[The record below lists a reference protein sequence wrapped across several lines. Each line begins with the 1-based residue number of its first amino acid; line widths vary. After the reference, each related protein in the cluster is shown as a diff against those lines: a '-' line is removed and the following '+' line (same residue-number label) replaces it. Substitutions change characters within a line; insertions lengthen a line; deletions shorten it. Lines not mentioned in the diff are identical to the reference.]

1 MLPFAVLLP
10 WLHRKAGSWHRARGV
25 ACAGGALGTGGDEPR
40 STLGP
45 DSPTF
50 GDQTMT
56 LPRLRWTLI
65 VPGTLVIGFGPV
77 FCSTR
82 V

>member
-1 MLPFAVLLP
+1 MVPFAVLLP

-50 GDQTMT
+50 GRSNND
-56 LPRLRWTLI
+56 P
-65 VPGTLVIGFGPV
+65 
-77 FCSTR
+77 STAEVDVNSAWNSCYR
-82 V
+82 FWSGIL